1 MYDLEQS
8 VKNIALSIYFL
19 RTNNNMSAK
28 ALGKIIGKAECTVTS
43 WERLENRPSF
53 EVMMKICNVFGC
65 HIDDLMQ
72 PEICRNI
79 FLSKVT
85 S

>member
-8 VKNIALSIYFL
+8 FKDIALSIYFL
-19 RTNNNMSAK
+19 RTNNNMSAR

-43 WERLENRPSF
+43 WERLENRPPLES
-53 EVMMKICNVFGC
+53 MLKICNVFGC
-65 HIDDLMQ
+65 HIEDLLQ

-79 FLSKVT
+79 FLPKIT
-85 S
+85 A